1 MLTPKYMFEVLT
13 CPCYS
18 HLLHSEDGGIDRL
31 SSSAEDVTVTRWEAI
46 QHKQSLNST
55 AMRTY

>member
-1 MLTPKYMFEVLT
+1 MVTPKYMFEVLT

-18 HLLHSEDGGIDRL
+18 HLLHSEDGAVDRF
-31 SSSAEDVTVTRWEAI
+31 SSSAEGVTVTRWEVT

-55 AMRTY
+55 AL